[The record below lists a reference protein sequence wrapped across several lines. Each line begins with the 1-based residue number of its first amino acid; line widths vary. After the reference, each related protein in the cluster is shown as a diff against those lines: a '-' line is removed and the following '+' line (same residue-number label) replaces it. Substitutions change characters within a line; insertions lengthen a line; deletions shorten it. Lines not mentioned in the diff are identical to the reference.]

1 MFESYVQEA
10 MHRGRCL
17 PQRRIRLTATDG
29 VTLFAGLFEPK
40 PFRPSTQVV
49 ILYHGAGANMNV
61 GYLDL
66 ARDIH
71 AHCGATVVVPDVRGH
86 GMSKGPRGYA
96 PGRTQVWGDID
107 SWITEVEALWPEA
120 DITLMGHSAGAIQCL
135 NRITE
140 GKTPLSDRVKSYI
153 AIAPYFASTS
163 RLLAQSGQDLDE
175 FNLPEFSRRMVVQGA
190 DDDCPEPCV
199 VNFNFPAEA
208 AKWCNLVSGY
218 TAEMSAALSPREIE
232 RQLAALTLPTLVL
245 AAEGDEL
252 FPVEGLRQL
261 IADANNPVIEFSTTP
276 HAHLSCLFYAGAQV
290 AEALLPAEVAA

>member
-1 MFESYVQEA
+1 MFESYVEEA
-10 MHRGRCL
+10 MRRGRRL

-29 VTLFAGLFEPK
+29 VTLFAGLFEPDEGHI
-40 PFRPSTQVV
+40 TQHVV

-66 ARDIH
+66 AHDIH
-71 AHCGATVVVPDVRGH
+71 AHSGVTVVVPDVRGH

-96 PGRTQVWGDID
+96 ADRKQVWTDID
-107 SWITEVEALWPEA
+107 SWITHVEQLWPGA

-140 GKTPLSDRVKSYI
+140 ADVPLRESVTRFI
-153 AIAPYFASTS
+153 AIAPYFASTA
-163 RLLAQSGQDLDE
+163 RLIEQSGVDLGE
-175 FNLPEFSRRMVVQGA
+175 FELPKFSHRMGLA
-190 DDDCPEPCV
+190 TKDGDCPESCV

-218 TAEMSAALSPREIE
+218 TAEMSAALSPREID
-232 RQLAALTLPTLVL
+232 RQLAALNLPTQVF
-245 AAEGDEL
+245 AAEEDEL

-261 IADANNPVIEFSTTP
+261 VADANNPLIQFTTIA
-276 HAHLSCLFYAGAQV
+276 HAHLSCLFYAGPQV
-290 AEALLPAEVAA
+290 AKCLALKEEAA